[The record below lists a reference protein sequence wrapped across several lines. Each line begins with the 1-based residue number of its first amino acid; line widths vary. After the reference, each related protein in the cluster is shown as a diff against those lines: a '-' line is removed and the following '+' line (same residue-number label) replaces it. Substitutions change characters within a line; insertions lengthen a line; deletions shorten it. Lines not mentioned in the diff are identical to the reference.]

1 MTVLEIGSRIAEALS
16 TQRRRERRD
25 KRREDQTVLTEVQD
39 SPLRRDARVEMR
51 SLRFLCDLCVSALK
65 GLLVWFRLGRVRER
79 FPDTSVD
86 FSNGALRL
94 RINTI

>member
-25 KRREDQTVLTEVQD
+25 KRREDQTLLTEVQD
-39 SPLRRDARVEMR
+39 SPLRRAARAEMR

-65 GLLVWFRLGRVRER
+65 GLLVWFRRRQVRER
-79 FPDTSVD
+79 FPDALVD

-94 RINTI
+94 RMNTI